1 MIAEELLSDQIIP
14 LKRSDLCEAA
24 LSFMHDAR
32 VAEMPV
38 VEQGKLV
45 GYLHISQAE
54 KIQSKTVG
62 QAMEDKLLFLPDDT
76 HLFDVARV
84 MYESQATTIAVCDKQ
99 NIYRG
104 AISLSDL
111 LKAYSRQTANSL
123 QGAIVTLEIFP
134 RDYTLTEIAR
144 ITESNDLKITG
155 LFIRTL
161 ENQKIEVSIK
171 FNSVDVKPVLHSLE
185 RYNYQI
191 KSVHQVNDINDD
203 LNNRLNWLI
212 KYINT

>member
-14 LKRSDLCEAA
+14 LKRSDLCDAA
-24 LSFMHDAR
+24 LSFMHDAQ
-32 VAEMPV
+32 VTEMPV

-45 GYLHISQAE
+45 GYLHISKAE
-54 KIQSKTVG
+54 KTQSKTVG
-62 QAMEDKLLFLPDDT
+62 QAMEDKLLFLPDNT
-76 HLFDVARV
+76 HLFDVARI
-84 MYESQATTIAVCDKQ
+84 MYETQATTIAVCDKQ
-99 NIYRG
+99 HVYRG

-111 LKAYSRQTANSL
+111 LKAYSRQAANSL
-123 QGAIVTLEIFP
+123 QGAIVTLEMFP

-161 ENQKIEVSIK
+161 ETQKIEVSIK
-171 FNSVDVKPVLHSLE
+171 FNSVDIKPVLHSLE
-185 RYNYQI
+185 RYNYHI
-191 KSVHQVNDINDD
+191 KSVHQVADISDD